1 MAQTEILD
9 APSSTN
15 PAFNKSSIEETIP
28 ELEAGDRLTRR
39 EFHRRYTAMP
49 NLKKAELIEGA
60 VYMSSPVK
68 LNHSEYTYLLSG
80 WLCWYSTMTPGLQ
93 GSDNGTVILDEDN
106 EPQPDVFLRISEEYG
121 GQSWRDENGYLEG
134 APELVVEVASSSVSY
149 DLHGKKN
156 LYRRNGVKEY
166 IVWRVKD
173 QQLDWFSLQEGAFVQ
188 LAPDANGMIES
199 TVFPGL
205 RLAVSAL
212 LSGDMQTVLAE
223 LQKGIASPAHQ
234 SFVESLQNKK
244 AKSDD

>member
-1 MAQTEILD
+1 MSQTEVLD
-9 APSSTN
+9 APLSINT
-15 PAFNKSSIEETIP
+15 AFNKPLMEEMIP
-28 ELEAGDRLTRR
+28 ELEAGDHLTRR
-39 EFHRRYTAMP
+39 EFHRRYEAMP
-49 NLKKAELIEGA
+49 HLKKAELIEGA

-80 WLCWYSTMTPGLQ
+80 WLCWYSTMTPGLK

-106 EPQPDVFLRISEEYG
+106 EPQPDVFLRISEENG

-173 QQLDWFSLQEGAFVQ
+173 QQLDWFILQEGAFVQ
-188 LAPDANGMIES
+188 LAPDANGIIES

-205 RLAVSAL
+205 RLAVQPL

-223 LQKGIASPAHQ
+223 LQKGIASPVHQ
-234 SFVESLQNKK
+234 AFVELLQRKK
-244 AKSDD
+244 TNRQD